1 MVAQR
6 PRQEFAKL
14 EAARPFSP
22 DTTWTRYVRHANERK
37 FKVTINHESRVR
49 ASQQRAR
56 EAMNLAR
63 KERTKTD
70 RWLKEFRTTNPE
82 MAAALKRRFQPITKF
97 KGAVVAAY
105 ASRHSVVIWI
115 SSPTG
120 DSSDSHQVEIP
131 AHNEAHAK
139 FIAAAWRA
147 LWEIPEYGTPEGR
160 DENLSSDDCEEC
172 GAVSHLGGCYNG

>member
-22 DTTWTRYVRHANERK
+22 DTTWTRHVRHANERK
-37 FKVTINHESRVR
+37 FQVTINHESRAGVR
-49 ASQQRAR
+49 AA
-56 EAMNLAR
+56 
-63 KERTKTD
+63 TD

-105 ASRHSVVIWI
+105 ASGHSVVIWI